1 MDLNNILFSFRVK
14 FYPPNP
20 FRLKE
25 DITRYQIYL
34 QLKRDLLHGRL
45 YCNATE
51 AALLGAYIIQ
61 GKIHDKI
68 VY

>member
-1 MDLNNILFSFRVK
+1 VK

-45 YCNATE
+45 YCNTTE
-51 AALLGAYIIQ
+51 AALLGAYILQ
-61 GKIHDKI
+61 GNI
-68 VY
+68 